1 MTQSKANLIRTPVSM
16 SEAIFE
22 LTGGIQQPG
31 KYTHFHEILYTAAD
45 FELDECHV
53 IKNEKIAL
61 DRCRV
66 RQNVL
71 LVLMKML
78 SKT

>member
-1 MTQSKANLIRTPVSM
+1 M

-53 IKNEKIAL
+53 IKNEKNCIGQMPSSTERTSCF
-61 DRCRV
+61 DE
-66 RQNVL
+66 NV
-71 LVLMKML
+71 V
-78 SKT
+78 